1 MRKLYSLLLCLPL
14 AFLLSCNNQ
23 EAVPA
28 NENTDSIASQTSEIQ
43 PNDKQISYYDNG
55 QAQFMQQYLNG
66 IKHGEYKDWFKNGQ
80 LRTMGYYDMG
90 MRNGTWKWY
99 GEKGE
104 IALQVKYDKTVAE
117 LY

>member
-14 AFLLSCNNQ
+14 AFVMSCNNQ
-23 EAVPA
+23 ENA
-28 NENTDSIASQTSEIQ
+28 TDGSNNDTADLQTAEAQ

-90 MRNGTWKWY
+90 MRDGTWKWY

-104 IALQVKYDKTVAE
+104 ITLQVRYDKQVAE

>member
-1 MRKLYSLLLCLPL
+1 
-14 AFLLSCNNQ
+14 
-23 EAVPA
+23 
-28 NENTDSIASQTSEIQ
+28 
-43 PNDKQISYYDNG
+43 
-55 QAQFMQQYLNG
+55 MQQYLNG